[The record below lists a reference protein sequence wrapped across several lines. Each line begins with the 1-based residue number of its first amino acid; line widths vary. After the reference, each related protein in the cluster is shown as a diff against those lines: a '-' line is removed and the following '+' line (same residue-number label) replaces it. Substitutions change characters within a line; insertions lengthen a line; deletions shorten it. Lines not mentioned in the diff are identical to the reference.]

1 MDLSYSEQLL
11 SVVFST
17 FWGQNFLSLD
27 FEKNILA
34 TASQCGGLS
43 LRCHRATVY
52 RDIKIQWTSAKSYSC
67 RLDSSKLIMTH
78 QTMFSAIL
86 GHSKS
91 FIFVSSHP
99 KSTWV
104 TKTPYVGG
112 LSIQY
117 QIYCDSVVTTTI
129 LLFGQLWQKLMLS
142 SFLSSGNLCLI
153 HHLKLFWPHGAST
166 ASVK

>member
-1 MDLSYSEQLL
+1 MRAK
-11 SVVFST
+11 FFF
-17 FWGQNFLSLD
+17 FWFLQ
-27 FEKNILA
+27 NILA
-34 TASQCGGLS
+34 IASRCGGLS

-52 RDIKIQWTSAKSYSC
+52 GDIKIQWTSAKSYSC

-99 KSTWV
+99 KSSWV
-104 TKTPYVGG
+104 TKTSYVGG
-112 LSIQY
+112 PSIQY

-129 LLFGQLWQKLMLS
+129 LCTLTFNFLLKKLKKVEKIGYHSRLFGW
-142 SFLSSGNLCLI
+142 
-153 HHLKLFWPHGAST
+153 
-166 ASVK
+166 